1 MPRQAECREEEWTV
15 PTSKAVLCAALA
27 ASVLLGPAVAE
38 ARFGKRSSSSSGS
51 GSSGNNGSRSRNND
65 DRPRTHRATPVGK
78 EREASND
85 DDTPRRRSR
94 AVRRP
99 LPEVIVAGA
108 ILAAPPPRPR
118 VLPVTRVTRERHE
131 PVPLMVRLGVQGDLL
146 GNGGAMGLFMAME
159 GKRLGLDT
167 RVTGIALPADDGSNR
182 VDRITLLGA
191 HATAALWMS
200 QRGRMRVEAGVVS
213 AHAPDIIF
221 VGPSFGA
228 SVEACIGRSPVDL
241 EARLH
246 AVPYP
251 HRQVDMQAGLAV
263 HLGSLNMRGGWRALY
278 LNDAGHVDG
287 EVHAEAFGGPYLGV
301 GLSF

>member
-1 MPRQAECREEEWTV
+1 MPSSRT
-15 PTSKAVLCAALA
+15 VLCAALA
-27 ASVLLGPAVAE
+27 AGVLLGSPAE
-38 ARFGKRSSSSSGS
+38 ARFGKRTSSNPGSSSDSP
-51 GSSGNNGSRSRNND
+51 SRRDD
-65 DRPRTHRATPVGK
+65 DRPRTHRATPVGQ
-78 EREASND
+78 EPEAHD
-85 DDTPRRRSR
+85 DAPRRRR
-94 AVRRP
+94 MRVVRRP
-99 LPEVIVAGA
+99 LTEVIVAGA

-118 VLPVTRVTRERHE
+118 AVTFTRVTRERHE
-131 PVPLMVRLGVQGDLL
+131 PVPLLVRLGVQGDLL

-159 GKRLGLDT
+159 GRRLGLDT
-167 RVTGIALPADDGSNR
+167 RITGISLPADDGSR
-182 VDRITLLGA
+182 DIDRITLMGA
-191 HATAALWMS
+191 HATAALWTG
-200 QRGRMRVEAGVVS
+200 QRGRFRVEAGVAS
-213 AHAPDIIF
+213 AHAPDVIF

-263 HLGSLNMRGGWRALY
+263 HLGALNMRGGWRGLY

-287 EVHAEAFGGPYLGV
+287 REHAEAFGGPYLGV